1 MYCNAGNEKDWRA
14 SGSDEYYCCANE
26 GGGAMRMSASSEE
39 AIYGLCV
46 IWLFMALRGM
56 LGIVWPIEIAW
67 RLLNS
72 CILVEFWKFL
82 CLFFKAL

>member
-1 MYCNAGNEKDWRA
+1 MQGKRKRSE
-14 SGSDEYYCCANE
+14 
-26 GGGAMRMSASSEE
+26 SASSEE

-46 IWLFMALRGM
+46 ICLFMALRGM
-56 LGIVWPIEIAW
+56 LGIVWHFEIAW

-82 CLFFKAL
+82 CLFFKALKDVCLCEGTRGSFLGVGVL